1 MMLDRIFW
9 RAAVAALCLAA
20 AAPASAQDWVKLQNR
35 VCVRAASL
43 PVGLRTPVEMEQTL
57 RMFPEMLGTYRG
69 TTTSYG
75 GLVVRVLYVA
85 PGGGE
90 ELNQVFFTD
99 LAACE
104 AVSNA
109 LRSK

>member
-57 RMFPEMLGTYRG
+57 RMFPEMLGTLSWHDHLVRRVG
-69 TTTSYG
+69 REGPLCCPGRWG
-75 GLVVRVLYVA
+75 GA
-85 PGGGE
+85 
-90 ELNQVFFTD
+90 
-99 LAACE
+99 
-104 AVSNA
+104 
-109 LRSK
+109 